1 MILVIGV
8 LDLSKNLN
16 KRYSFEYI
24 NNITDAQMKK
34 LVSIYTIIRRDY
46 EIEADTDKQA
56 VNLAYKNLSDYDDET
71 REEKVMV
78 DGVDFYEC
86 NMTDAQEKIVKDIVD
101 AKMQSIITDSVDRN
115 NFVDS
120 IIDSVI
126 DDINETADWSE
137 MTDDEV
143 CVGDID
149 IALARVLLNL
159 VEKNRET

>member
-1 MILVIGV
+1 
-8 LDLSKNLN
+8 
-16 KRYSFEYI
+16 
-24 NNITDAQMKK
+24 
-34 LVSIYTIIRRDY
+34 
-46 EIEADTDKQA
+46 
-56 VNLAYKNLSDYDDET
+56 
-71 REEKVMV
+71 MV

-86 NMTDAQEKIVKDIVD
+86 NMTDAQEKIVKDVVD

-120 IIDSVI
+120 IIDSII

-137 MTDDEV
+137 LTDNEV

-159 VEKNRET
+159 VEKN

>member
-1 MILVIGV
+1 MVETRKWHI
-8 LDLSKNLN
+8 
-16 KRYSFEYI
+16 RYSFEYI
-24 NNITDAQMKK
+24 NNITGTQMEK

-86 NMTDAQEKIVKDIVD
+86 DMTDAQEKIVKDVVD

-115 NFVDS
+115 NFVNS
-120 IIDSVI
+120 IIDRVI

-137 MTDDEV
+137 LTDDEV

-149 IALARVLLNL
+149 IALARVIIGL
-159 VEKNRET
+159 VNKK

>member
-1 MILVIGV
+1 MVETRKWHI
-8 LDLSKNLN
+8 
-16 KRYSFEYI
+16 RYSFEYINI
-24 NNITDAQMKK
+24 NNITDAQMEK

-86 NMTDAQEKIVKDIVD
+86 DMTDAQEKIVKDIVD

-120 IIDSVI
+120 IVDSII

-137 MTDDEV
+137 LTDNEV

-159 VEKNRET
+159 VEKN

>member
-1 MILVIGV
+1 M
-8 LDLSKNLN
+8 
-16 KRYSFEYI
+16 
-24 NNITDAQMKK
+24 
-34 LVSIYTIIRRDY
+34 YTIIRRDY

-56 VNLAYKNLSDYDDET
+56 VNLACKNFRYYDNET
-71 REEKVMV
+71 KEVKVMV

-86 NMTDAQEKIVKDIVD
+86 DMTDAQEKIVKDIVD

-120 IIDSVI
+120 IIDRII

-137 MTDDEV
+137 LTDDEV
-143 CVGDID
+143 CVEDID

-159 VEKNRET
+159 VN

>member
-1 MILVIGV
+1 
-8 LDLSKNLN
+8 
-16 KRYSFEYI
+16 
-24 NNITDAQMKK
+24 
-34 LVSIYTIIRRDY
+34 
-46 EIEADTDKQA
+46 
-56 VNLAYKNLSDYDDET
+56 
-71 REEKVMV
+71 MV

-86 NMTDAQEKIVKDIVD
+86 DMTDAQEKIVKDVVD

-120 IIDSVI
+120 IIDSII

-149 IALARVLLNL
+149 IALARVLINL
-159 VEKNRET
+159 VNKNS

>member
-1 MILVIGV
+1 MVETRQWHI
-8 LDLSKNLN
+8 
-16 KRYSFEYI
+16 RYSFEYI
-24 NNITDAQMKK
+24 NINNITDTQMKK

-86 NMTDAQEKIVKDIVD
+86 DMTDAQEKIVKGVVD

-115 NFVDS
+115 NFVNS

-137 MTDDEV
+137 LTDDEV

-159 VEKNRET
+159 VEKN

>member
-1 MILVIGV
+1 MVETRKWYI
-8 LDLSKNLN
+8 
-16 KRYSFEYI
+16 RYSFEYV
-24 NNITDAQMKK
+24 NNI
-34 LVSIYTIIRRDY
+34 
-46 EIEADTDKQA
+46 
-56 VNLAYKNLSDYDDET
+56 
-71 REEKVMV
+71 
-78 DGVDFYEC
+78 
-86 NMTDAQEKIVKDIVD
+86 TDAQEKIVKDVVD

-149 IALARVLLNL
+149 IALARVLINL
-159 VEKNRET
+159 VEKN

>member
-1 MILVIGV
+1 
-8 LDLSKNLN
+8 
-16 KRYSFEYI
+16 
-24 NNITDAQMKK
+24 MKK
-34 LVSIYTIIRRDY
+34 LVSMYTIIRRDY

-56 VNLAYKNLSDYDDET
+56 VNLACKNFRYYDNET
-71 REEKVMV
+71 KEVKVMV

-86 NMTDAQEKIVKDIVD
+86 DMTDAQEKIVKDIVD

-120 IIDSVI
+120 IIDRII

-137 MTDDEV
+137 LTDDEV
-143 CVGDID
+143 CVEDID

-159 VEKNRET
+159 VN

>member
-1 MILVIGV
+1 
-8 LDLSKNLN
+8 
-16 KRYSFEYI
+16 
-24 NNITDAQMKK
+24 MKK

-78 DGVDFYEC
+78 DGIDFYEC

-137 MTDDEV
+137 LTDNEV
-143 CVGDID
+143 CVEDIN
-149 IALARVLLNL
+149 IALARVIINL
-159 VEKNRET
+159 AEKN

>member
-1 MILVIGV
+1 MVETRQWHI
-8 LDLSKNLN
+8 
-16 KRYSFEYI
+16 RYSFEYI
-24 NNITDAQMKK
+24 NINNITDTQMKK

-56 VNLAYKNLSDYDDET
+56 VNLAYKNLNDYDDET

-86 NMTDAQEKIVKDIVD
+86 DMTDAQEKIVKDVVD

-120 IIDSVI
+120 IIDNVI

-137 MTDDEV
+137 LTDDEV

-159 VEKNRET
+159 VEKN

>member
-1 MILVIGV
+1 MVETRKWHI
-8 LDLSKNLN
+8 
-16 KRYSFEYI
+16 RYSFEYI
-24 NNITDAQMKK
+24 N
-34 LVSIYTIIRRDY
+34 
-46 EIEADTDKQA
+46 
-56 VNLAYKNLSDYDDET
+56 
-71 REEKVMV
+71 
-78 DGVDFYEC
+78 
-86 NMTDAQEKIVKDIVD
+86 NMTDAQEKIVKDVVD

-149 IALARVLLNL
+149 IALARVLINL
-159 VEKNRET
+159 VEKN

>member
-1 MILVIGV
+1 
-8 LDLSKNLN
+8 
-16 KRYSFEYI
+16 
-24 NNITDAQMKK
+24 MKK
-34 LVSIYTIIRRDY
+34 LVSMYTIIRRDY
-46 EIEADTDKQA
+46 EIEADTNKQA
-56 VNLAYKNLSDYDDET
+56 VNLASENFRYYDNET
-71 REEKVMV
+71 KEVKVMV

-86 NMTDAQEKIVKDIVD
+86 DMTDAQEKIVKDIVD

-120 IIDSVI
+120 IIDSII

-159 VEKNRET
+159 VN

>member
-1 MILVIGV
+1 MVETRKWYI
-8 LDLSKNLN
+8 
-16 KRYSFEYI
+16 RYSFEYI
-24 NNITDAQMKK
+24 NNITGAQMKK

-86 NMTDAQEKIVKDIVD
+86 DMTDAQEKIVKDIVD

-120 IIDSVI
+120 IIDRII

-137 MTDDEV
+137 LTDDEV
-143 CVGDID
+143 CVEDID

-159 VEKNRET
+159 VN

>member
-1 MILVIGV
+1 MDCGMVETRKWYI
-8 LDLSKNLN
+8 
-16 KRYSFEYI
+16 RYSFEYINI
-24 NNITDAQMKK
+24 NNITDAQMEK

-56 VNLAYKNLSDYDDET
+56 VNLAYKNLSNYDDET

-86 NMTDAQEKIVKDIVD
+86 DMTDAQEKIVKDIVD

-120 IIDSVI
+120 IIDNII

-149 IALARVLLNL
+149 IALARVLINL
-159 VEKNRET
+159 VNKNS

>member
-1 MILVIGV
+1 MVETRKWHI
-8 LDLSKNLN
+8 
-16 KRYSFEYI
+16 RYSFEYI
-24 NNITDAQMKK
+24 NNITGTQMEK

-86 NMTDAQEKIVKDIVD
+86 KMTDAQEKIVKDVVD

-115 NFVDS
+115 NFVNS
-120 IIDSVI
+120 IIDRVI

-137 MTDDEV
+137 LTDDEV

-149 IALARVLLNL
+149 IALARVIIGL
-159 VEKNRET
+159 VNKK

>member
-1 MILVIGV
+1 
-8 LDLSKNLN
+8 
-16 KRYSFEYI
+16 
-24 NNITDAQMKK
+24 
-34 LVSIYTIIRRDY
+34 
-46 EIEADTDKQA
+46 
-56 VNLAYKNLSDYDDET
+56 
-71 REEKVMV
+71 MV

-86 NMTDAQEKIVKDIVD
+86 DMTDAQEKIVKDVVD

-120 IIDSVI
+120 IIDNVI

-149 IALARVLLNL
+149 IALARVLIGL
-159 VEKNRET
+159 VN